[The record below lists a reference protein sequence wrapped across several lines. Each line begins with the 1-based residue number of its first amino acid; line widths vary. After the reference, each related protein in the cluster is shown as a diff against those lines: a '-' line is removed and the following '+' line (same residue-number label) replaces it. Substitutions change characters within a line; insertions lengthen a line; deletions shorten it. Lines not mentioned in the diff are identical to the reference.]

1 MLFFQLFISFFLLSK
16 QNAHDELSVLSGTEW
31 RLVQCNYDN
40 KLRTVNHRATL
51 TFADDLSEMIGN
63 DGCSDINCQIVVG
76 FNKITVKSVTSPG
89 KKSCVGKEKLTVA
102 KNFISTLRNH
112 TSYKI
117 SGNYLTFYNGSI
129 ARLVFAKIIT
139 DGEESTI
146 IKRSYKVDP
155 VYYNKGGRK
164 YLKLY
169 DFVSLSNIYIEK
181 IAGFSFVPG
190 YIYNIE
196 MKTTVLGEGAS
207 KKTSYELIRV
217 VSKVER

>member
-1 MLFFQLFISFFLLSK
+1 M
-16 QNAHDELSVLSGTEW
+16 
-31 RLVQCNYDN
+31 
-40 KLRTVNHRATL
+40 
-51 TFADDLSEMIGN
+51 
-63 DGCSDINCQIVVG
+63 DG
-76 FNKITVKSVTSPG
+76 
-89 KKSCVGKEKLTVA
+89 
-102 KNFISTLRNH
+102 
-112 TSYKI
+112 
-117 SGNYLTFYNGSI
+117 
-129 ARLVFAKIIT
+129 
-139 DGEESTI
+139 
-146 IKRSYKVDP
+146 

-169 DFVSLSNIYIEK
+169 DFVSQSNIYIEK

>member
-1 MLFFQLFISFFLLSK
+1 M
-16 QNAHDELSVLSGTEW
+16 V
-31 RLVQCNYDN
+31 
-40 KLRTVNHRATL
+40 
-51 TFADDLSEMIGN
+51 GN
-63 DGCSDINCQIVVG
+63 DGCSDINCKIIVG
-76 FNKITVKSVTSPG
+76 YNKINVKNITSPG

-129 ARLVFAKIIT
+129 AILVFAKIFT

-155 VYYNKGGRK
+155 VYHNKGGRK

-169 DFVSLSNIYIEK
+169 DFVSQSNIYIEK
-181 IAGFSFVPG
+181 ITGFSFVPG

-196 MKTTVLGEGAS
+196 MKTTILGEGTS

-217 VSKVER
+217 VSKVEK

>member
-1 MLFFQLFISFFLLSK
+1 MLFFQLFISLFLLNS
-16 QNAHDELSVLSGTEW
+16 QNTHDELSALSGTEW

-63 DGCSDINCQIVVG
+63 DGCSNINCQIAVG
-76 FNKITVKSVTSPG
+76 YNKIEVKSITSPG

-102 KNFISTLRNH
+102 KNFITTLRNH
-112 TSYKI
+112 TSYKV

-139 DGEESTI
+139 EGEESTI
-146 IKRSYKVDP
+146 IKRSYKVDG

-169 DFVSLSNIYIEK
+169 DFVSQSNIYIEK
-181 IAGFSFVPG
+181 IVGFSFVPG

-196 MKTTVLGEGAS
+196 MKTTILGEGAS
-207 KKTSYELIRV
+207 MKTSYELIRV

>member
-1 MLFFQLFISFFLLSK
+1 MHMLSCLRYQELNGVWFNVIMTINCVLLIIE
-16 QNAHDELSVLSGTEW
+16 QH
-31 RLVQCNYDN
+31 
-40 KLRTVNHRATL
+40 
-51 TFADDLSEMIGN
+51 
-63 DGCSDINCQIVVG
+63 CQIVVG
-76 FNKITVKSVTSPG
+76 YNKITIKSITSPG

-129 ARLVFAKIIT
+129 ARLVFAKIIS

-164 YLKLY
+164 YLKLH
-169 DFVSLSNIYIEK
+169 DFVSQTN
-181 IAGFSFVPG
+181 
-190 YIYNIE
+190 
-196 MKTTVLGEGAS
+196 
-207 KKTSYELIRV
+207 
-217 VSKVER
+217 

>member
-1 MLFFQLFISFFLLSK
+1 MLFFQLFVSLFLLSSH
-16 QNAHDELSVLSGTEW
+16 NSNDDLSALSGTEW

-40 KLRTVNHRATL
+40 KLRMVNHRATL
-51 TFADDLSEMIGN
+51 TFSDDLSEMLGN
-63 DGCSDINCQIVVG
+63 DGCSDINCQITMG
-76 FNKITVKSVTSPG
+76 YDKINVKRITSPA
-89 KKSCVGKEKLTVA
+89 KKSCIGKEKLTVA
-102 KNFISTLRNH
+102 KNFITTLRNH

-146 IKRSYKVDP
+146 IKRSYKVDG

-169 DFVSLSNIYIEK
+169 DFVSQSNIYIEK